1 MVAINKVLFL
11 TKYSSKGASS
21 RYRFYNYEKYL
32 RHNNIEPTY
41 KPLLDDLYIKNL
53 YAKNA
58 IMKKALAI
66 YYIVKRF
73 LFLFFFA
80 KKYEHIV
87 IEAELFPHFGFDL
100 DNFFLKKM
108 KSFSLDFD
116 DNIAANYVGTKNKD
130 KIQKLMLLA
139 NFVTVG
145 NRWYIREFK
154 GNLIYLPTVIDLDYY
169 PLFKTYPEKKSIVW
183 IGSPST
189 QKYLMLLKDVFVKVN
204 RISPFTLKIIGGDVQ
219 FSNIEIKVEYIP
231 WSAETE
237 NKELSE
243 ATLGIMPLHDSYWE
257 KGKCGFKLIQ
267 YMASGIAVISSDL
280 PANKEIVEE
289 GINGFVVNSEKEWID
304 KLVFLLESNQTKE
317 MGLSGRKRI
326 ETNYSYQVWGK
337 NYSNIIK
344 SYIDASGK

>member
-21 RYRFYNYEKYL
+21 RYRSYNYEKYL

-58 IMKKALAI
+58 IITKALAI

-73 LFLFFFA
+73 LFLFFLA

-87 IEAELFPHFGFDL
+87 IEGELFPHFGFAL

-108 KSFSLDFD
+108 NSFSLDFD
-116 DNIAANYVGTKNKD
+116 DNIAANYVGTKNED

-154 GNLIYLPTVIDLDYY
+154 GNLIYLPTVIDLDNY
-169 PLFKTYPEKKSIVW
+169 PLFNTYPMQPSIVW

-189 QKYLMLLKDVFVKVN
+189 QKYLLLLEDAFIKVN

-219 FSNIEIKVEYIP
+219 FSNKEIKVEYIP
-231 WSAETE
+231 WSTETE

-243 ATLGIMPLHDSYWE
+243 ATLGIMPLQDSYWE

-267 YMASGIAVISSDL
+267 YMASGLPVVASNL
-280 PANKEIVEE
+280 PANNEIIDHGV
-289 GINGFVVNSEKEWID
+289 NGFIAETSDDWFYYMSLLLDDSELAK
-304 KLVFLLESNQTKE
+304 S
-317 MGLSGRKRI
+317 MGLKARRKI
-326 ETNYSYQVWGK
+326 EDFYSYQKWGNK
-337 NYSNIIK
+337 YADIIK
-344 SYIDASGK
+344 KNL